1 MKTADYIICGD
12 YLVTMNDDLNVIRNG
27 AVAVMG
33 NAIAEVGVKDKI
45 LAEYASDKI
54 IPGDKIAV
62 LPGFINS
69 HAHAAMVFFR
79 GLADDL
85 PLKEWLEKH
94 IWPAE
99 ARWLSSEFVRDATEL
114 ACLEMLKAGV
124 TAYNDMYLF
133 GDSSAEAA
141 RSLGMRA
148 MIGAGVIDLP
158 TVVAGTADEYL
169 ANADRFINKWQ
180 GDNLISTCVAPHST
194 FTCGTETLNRSKRL
208 AVKLDVPVHIHL
220 SETLWEVS
228 EIVSKYGLRPVE
240 YLESIGLLD
249 ERTIA
254 AHCVHVDDAEIEIL
268 AKRNVSVSHCIESNL
283 KLASGIAPVP
293 KMLKAGVT
301 VSLGTDGAASNN
313 DLNIMSE
320 MATAAKV
327 HKAFAN
333 DPTAIDAETAL
344 LMATKWGANSLS
356 LGSRLG
362 SIEKGKTADIIGVR
376 LDKPHSCPI
385 NDIYSHLVY
394 SAMASDVQMVMVDGQ
409 LLISSGNHVFID
421 EESVLR
427 KAAEW
432 QHKITGKTC

>member
-1 MKTADYIICGD
+1 MKKADYIVCGD
-12 YLVTMNDDLNVIRNG
+12 YVVSMNNGLDVIRNG
-27 AVAVMG
+27 AVAVQG
-33 NAIAEVGVKDKI
+33 NAIAEVGPKDEI

-54 IPGDKIAV
+54 IPGNRIAV

-69 HAHAAMVFFR
+69 HSHAAMVFFR

-99 ARWLSSEFVRDATEL
+99 ARWLSAEFVRDATEL

-124 TAYNDMYLF
+124 TTYNDMYLF

-148 MIGAGVIDLP
+148 VIGAGVIDLP

-169 ANADRFINKWQ
+169 ANAERFINKWK

-194 FTCGTETLNRSKRL
+194 FTCGKETLKRSKRL
-208 AVKLDVPVHIHL
+208 AVKLDVPLHIHL

-228 EIVSKYGLRPVE
+228 EILNTYGLRPVG
-240 YLESIGLLD
+240 YLDSLGLLD
-249 ERTIA
+249 DRTIA
-254 AHCVHVDDAEIEIL
+254 VHCVHVDDDEIEIL
-268 AKRNVSVSHCIESNL
+268 AKRGVSVSHCIESNL

-327 HKAFAN
+327 HKAISN
-333 DPTAIDAETAL
+333 DPTVIDAKTAL
-344 LMATKWGANSLS
+344 LMATKFGART
-356 LGSRLG
+356 LGLGIRLG
-362 SIEKGKTADIIGVR
+362 SIEKGKTADIIGVS
-376 LDKPHSCPI
+376 LDKPHAYPI

-394 SAMASDVQMVMVDGQ
+394 SAIASDVQMVMVDGQ
-409 LLISSGNHVFID
+409 MLISNGKHVTID

-432 QHKITGKTC
+432 QDRMTRK